1 MKNVI
6 KRELYLEKIRPYY
19 DIDIIKVLTGMRR
32 SGKSIILKQI
42 MDEIISTSKVSKDHI
57 IYINFED
64 FAYEEIKTAKLF
76 YELVKSKM
84 IDDEK
89 YYMFFDEIQHVSEFE
104 KVIASFK
111 ATCNCSIF
119 ITGSNSKLLS
129 GELATLLVGRTVEF
143 KILPFSYKESCDYL
157 KLNGVNVNHDE
168 FFYNYL
174 EFGGLP
180 QRFDFKS
187 PDATLKYLK
196 EHYQGIC
203 EKDIFKKNSSIEK
216 YKFNAI
222 CSYVLANAGKEFSAE
237 NVMNFYNSNNQA
249 AKKEIEKKTIYN
261 YLEKMEKAFLI
272 SRVQRFNI
280 AGKEILKTKEK
291 QYAMDMGLRIIQ
303 TNTLHF
309 EDTFF
314 LENIIYNE
322 LIVRDYEVFVGK
334 TYKGEV
340 DFVAIKGNKKCFI
353 QVAYLLAS
361 QATIDR
367 EFDAFS
373 PISDASPKYVLSLDK
388 MDMSRNGIAH
398 INIIDFLLGKKDIYL
413 TQVHPYVFTQTKKIS
428 KFV

>member
-1 MKNVI
+1 MKNII

-157 KLNGVNVNHDE
+157 ELNGVNVNHDE

-303 TNTLHF
+303 TNTVHF

-340 DFVAIKGNKKCFI
+340 DCVAIKGNKKCFI

-413 TQVHPYVFTQTKKIS
+413 T
-428 KFV
+428 

>member
-157 KLNGVNVNHDE
+157 ELNGVNVNHDE

-203 EKDIFKKNSSIEK
+203 EKDIFKKNSSVEK

-413 TQVHPYVFTQTKKIS
+413 T
-428 KFV
+428 

>member
-157 KLNGVNVNHDE
+157 ELNGVNVNHDE

-361 QATIDR
+361 QATINR

-413 TQVHPYVFTQTKKIS
+413 T
-428 KFV
+428 

>member
-237 NVMNFYNSNNQA
+237 NIMNFYNSNNQS

-303 TNTLHF
+303 TNTVHF

-413 TQVHPYVFTQTKKIS
+413 T
-428 KFV
+428 

>member
-42 MDEIISTSKVSKDHI
+42 MNEIISTSKVSKDHI

-237 NVMNFYNSNNQA
+237 NIMNFYNSNNQS

-303 TNTLHF
+303 TNTVHF

-413 TQVHPYVFTQTKKIS
+413 T
-428 KFV
+428 

>member
-1 MKNVI
+1 MKNII

-64 FAYEEIKTAKLF
+64 FAYEEIKTAELF

-157 KLNGVNVNHDE
+157 ELNGINVNHDE

-361 QATIDR
+361 QTTIDR

-413 TQVHPYVFTQTKKIS
+413 T
-428 KFV
+428 

>member
-1 MKNVI
+1 MKNII

-19 DIDIIKVLTGMRR
+19 DIDIIKVLAGMRR

-237 NVMNFYNSNNQA
+237 NVMNFYNSNNQS

-413 TQVHPYVFTQTKKIS
+413 T
-428 KFV
+428 

>member
-157 KLNGVNVNHDE
+157 ELNGVNVNHDE

-237 NVMNFYNSNNQA
+237 NVMNFYNSNNQE

-322 LIVRDYEVFVGK
+322 LIVRDYEAFVGK

-413 TQVHPYVFTQTKKIS
+413 T
-428 KFV
+428 

>member
-1 MKNVI
+1 MKNII

-19 DIDIIKVLTGMRR
+19 DIDIIKVLAGMRR

-157 KLNGVNVNHDE
+157 ELNGVNVNHDE

-413 TQVHPYVFTQTKKIS
+413 T
-428 KFV
+428 

>member
-157 KLNGVNVNHDE
+157 ELIGANVNHDE

-413 TQVHPYVFTQTKKIS
+413 T
-428 KFV
+428 

>member
-1 MKNVI
+1 MKKII

-42 MDEIISTSKVSKDHI
+42 MDEIISINKVNKDHI

-64 FAYEEIKTAKLF
+64 FAFEEIKTAKLF
-76 YELVKSKM
+76 YELVKSK
-84 IDDEK
+84 IVDDEK
-89 YYMFFDEIQHVSEFE
+89 YYMFFDEIQHVNEFE

-119 ITGSNSKLLS
+119 ITGSNSRLLS

-157 KLNGVNVNHDE
+157 ELNGVNVNHDE

-174 EFGGLP
+174 KFGGLP

-187 PDATLKYLK
+187 PDATIKYLK
-196 EHYQGIC
+196 EHYQGVC

-216 YKFNAI
+216 YKFNTI
-222 CSYVLANAGKEFSAE
+222 CSYVLANAGKEFSVE
-237 NVMNFYNSNNQA
+237 KVMNFYNSNNQV

-280 AGKEILKTKEK
+280 TGKEILKTKEK

-303 TNTLHF
+303 TNTVHF

-322 LIVRDYEVFVGK
+322 LIARDYDVFVGK

-388 MDMSRNGIAH
+388 VDMSRNGIAH
-398 INIIDFLLGKKDIYL
+398 INIIDFLLGKKCIYL
-413 TQVHPYVFTQTKKIS
+413 T
-428 KFV
+428 

>member
-1 MKNVI
+1 MKNII

-157 KLNGVNVNHDE
+157 ELNGVNVNHDE

-361 QATIDR
+361 QVTIDR

-413 TQVHPYVFTQTKKIS
+413 T
-428 KFV
+428 

>member
-203 EKDIFKKNSSIEK
+203 EKDIFKKNSSVEK

-413 TQVHPYVFTQTKKIS
+413 T
-428 KFV
+428 

>member
-157 KLNGVNVNHDE
+157 ELNGVNVNHDE

-353 QVAYLLAS
+353 QVVYLLAS

-413 TQVHPYVFTQTKKIS
+413 T
-428 KFV
+428 

>member
-157 KLNGVNVNHDE
+157 ELNGVNVNHDE

-203 EKDIFKKNSSIEK
+203 EKDIFKKNSSVEK

-280 AGKEILKTKEK
+280 AGKEALKTKEK

-353 QVAYLLAS
+353 QVVYLLAS

-413 TQVHPYVFTQTKKIS
+413 T
-428 KFV
+428 

>member
-157 KLNGVNVNHDE
+157 ELNGVNVNHDE

-361 QATIDR
+361 QAIIDR

-413 TQVHPYVFTQTKKIS
+413 T
-428 KFV
+428 

>member
-1 MKNVI
+1 MKNII

-19 DIDIIKVLTGMRR
+19 DIDIIKVLAGMRR

-157 KLNGVNVNHDE
+157 ELNGVNVNHDE

-303 TNTLHF
+303 TNTVHF

-413 TQVHPYVFTQTKKIS
+413 T
-428 KFV
+428 

>member
-1 MKNVI
+1 MKNII

-19 DIDIIKVLTGMRR
+19 DIDIIKVLAGMRR

-157 KLNGVNVNHDE
+157 ELNGVNVNHDE

-303 TNTLHF
+303 TNTVHF

-361 QATIDR
+361 QATIDS

-413 TQVHPYVFTQTKKIS
+413 T
-428 KFV
+428 

>member
-1 MKNVI
+1 MKNII

-237 NVMNFYNSNNQA
+237 NVMNFYNSNNQS

-303 TNTLHF
+303 TNTVHF

-413 TQVHPYVFTQTKKIS
+413 T
-428 KFV
+428 

>member
-1 MKNVI
+1 MKNII

-64 FAYEEIKTAKLF
+64 FAYEEIKTAELF

-157 KLNGVNVNHDE
+157 ELNGINVNHDE

-272 SRVQRFNI
+272 SRVQRFNV

-361 QATIDR
+361 QTTIDR

-413 TQVHPYVFTQTKKIS
+413 T
-428 KFV
+428 

>member
-157 KLNGVNVNHDE
+157 ELNGVNVNHDE

-340 DFVAIKGNKKCFI
+340 DFVAIKGSKKCFI

-373 PISDASPKYVLSLDK
+373 PISNASPKYVLSLDK

-413 TQVHPYVFTQTKKIS
+413 T
-428 KFV
+428 